1 MRSVSTILATVTA
14 VGLLSCLPAAPMA
27 MAVMPQTPAPVAG
40 ASPDFDGDG
49 LADIVYGLN
58 GEVTE
63 GAVHV
68 VYGSGRTQEIT
79 RGVGDDM
86 SSDFGRVILAQD
98 FNGDGYCDLAVT
110 DSPTSLMPTSATIVI
125 LLGSAEGLEETA
137 DRSYAAPAG
146 ARQFGLSLAFLSA
159 PSRLLV
165 VGAEQADVPG
175 GSLAAYPIGSDGLP
189 SGSPFWINQS
199 SAGVP
204 GTAESGDRFGE
215 AVAASGSTLVVGV
228 PGEDI
233 GKIKDA
239 GNVVLLT
246 YAGGQRFSGVA
257 YGQNS
262 AGVPD
267 KAEAYDEFGAS
278 VAIGRGV
285 VAVGVPGEEKQGG
298 LVQLFTLSGS
308 KLKPLA
314 AIDQNSSGVPGVGER
329 HDRFGAA
336 VAIAEVCAGK
346 TGVVVGGPGESFLT
360 GEDGAAWVIPVKR
373 TSSCKARLIAE
384 NGILGGTLA
393 RDGRKL
399 GSVVAVLNHVGTTP
413 DTVLVGVRGSEDVGL
428 GRLYAVAAPYTAGH
442 VTWSDTNIDN
452 LWGFALSR

>member
-1 MRSVSTILATVTA
+1 MRSVSTVLATVTA
-14 VGLLSCLPAAPMA
+14 VGLLSCLTAAPMA

-49 LADIVYGLN
+49 LADIVYAIR
-58 GEVTE
+58 GEVHE
-63 GAVHV
+63 GVSV
-68 VYGSGRTQEIT
+68 VYGSGREDFIAPDLDPDLSTE
-79 RGVGDDM
+79 
-86 SSDFGRVILAQD
+86 FGRAILARD
-98 FNGDGYCDLAVT
+98 LNGDGYCDLVVT
-110 DSPTSLMPTSATIVI
+110 DSLRPEALVVI
-125 LLGSAEGLEETA
+125 LGSASGLNGA
-137 DRSYAAPAG
+137 DQRVF
-146 ARQFGLSLAFLSA
+146 ARPDSTKSFGSSLALITA
-159 PSRLLV
+159 PTPLLV
-165 VGAEQADVPG
+165 VGAEQSNVPG
-175 GSLAAYPIGSDGLP
+175 GSLAAFPLDANGLP

-199 SAGVP
+199 SPGVP
-204 GTAESGDRFGE
+204 GTAEAGDRFGE
-215 AVAASGSTLVVGV
+215 AVAASESTLVVGV

-233 GKIKDA
+233 GKVKDA

-267 KAEAYDEFGAS
+267 KAEAYDQFGAS
-278 VAIGRGV
+278 VAVGRGV

-298 LVQLFTLSGS
+298 LVQLFTLPGS

-336 VAIAEVCAGK
+336 VAIAEVCTGK

-373 TSSCKARLIAE
+373 TSSCKARLVAE

-452 LWGFALSR
+452 LWGFSLSR